1 VAGEPPATTR
11 GLRGLPGNPVR
22 HHRDRCDPAQTNGYD
37 FNETALNPPSTCA
50 VRTNPRA
57 AFTPMTIV
65 LITLIALALFTSWDA
80 SESTGGR

>member
-1 VAGEPPATTR
+1 MAGGPPATPR
-11 GLRGLPGNPVR
+11 GPRVLPGNPVR
-22 HHRDRCDPAQTNGYD
+22 HHRDRCNSARTNGYD

-50 VRTNPRA
+50 VRTHPRA
-57 AFTPMTIV
+57 ALTPMTIV